1 MNDNIVKQ
9 SLRLGISVLITC
21 AIAQHFDRINFV
33 WYPVLA
39 VIFVVDDQD
48 ENTLRAARGRILGT
62 VTGGLV
68 VFLVHTLLS
77 GWIGILISLLI
88 TVPLLRRLGWT
99 SGLSTAVVIT
109 VMFLGI
115 HDYTL
120 LDWNYVLN
128 RSIDTL
134 VGICVALVISHL
146 LWPKDRLKRME
157 ELHELLMA
165 TLNQRMFQHMQA
177 LQGLTPMPAPLNPV
191 SLTRNILEIQRLMNI
206 EQQLGPR
213 RRDQLTRLRWNQ
225 RISLWRSL
233 QSHWI
238 LIERLLDSLSGKYQP
253 LRLPE
258 LEQQL
263 DPNHVIGWNR
273 LQLHDQNQLHQI
285 GLAQQ
290 ILLEE
295 ECTRFLRLVSSQ
307 RRLNRI
313 LIQGTH
319 R

>member
-1 MNDNIVKQ
+1 MNNNLVKQ

-21 AIAQHFDRINFV
+21 AIAQHFDRIDFV
-33 WYPVLA
+33 WYPLLA

-48 ENTLRAARGRILGT
+48 ENTIRAARGRVLGT
-62 VTGGLV
+62 IAGGLV

-77 GWIGILISLLI
+77 GWIGILVSLLI

-115 HDYTL
+115 PNYTS

-134 VGICVALVISHL
+134 IGICIALVMGHL
-146 LWPKDRLKRME
+146 LWPKNRLKRME
-157 ELHELLMA
+157 EIHQKLMA
-165 TLNQRMFQHMQA
+165 LLHKRMKYHSQA
-177 LQGLTPMPAPLNPV
+177 LQGVASTPPPFNP
-191 SLTRNILEIQRLMNI
+191 SSITRDILEIQRLINI

-213 RRDQLTRLRWNQ
+213 HRNQLVRLRWKQ

-238 LIERLLDSLSGKYQP
+238 LVERLLNTLSLKHQP
-253 LRLPE
+253 LRLPD
-258 LEQQL
+258 LAQQI
-263 DPNHVIGWNR
+263 DPNYMIGWKR
-273 LQLHDQNQLHQI
+273 LHLNKQI
-285 GLAQQ
+285 YPLGLAQR

-295 ECTRFLRLVSSQ
+295 ECTRFLRLISTQ
-307 RRLNRI
+307 KQLNRV
-313 LIQGTH
+313 LAQG
-319 R
+319 RDA

>member
-1 MNDNIVKQ
+1 
-9 SLRLGISVLITC
+9 
-21 AIAQHFDRINFV
+21 
-33 WYPVLA
+33 
-39 VIFVVDDQD
+39 
-48 ENTLRAARGRILGT
+48 
-62 VTGGLV
+62 
-68 VFLVHTLLS
+68 
-77 GWIGILISLLI
+77 
-88 TVPLLRRLGWT
+88 
-99 SGLSTAVVIT
+99 
-109 VMFLGI
+109 MFLGI

-263 DPNHVIGWNR
+263 APNHVIGWNR

>member
-1 MNDNIVKQ
+1 MNDNLVKQ

-48 ENTLRAARGRILGT
+48 ENTIRAARGRILGT

-77 GWIGILISLLI
+77 GWIGILVSLLI
-88 TVPLLRRLGWT
+88 TIPLLRRLGWT

-120 LDWNYVLN
+120 LNWNYVLN

-134 VGICVALVISHL
+134 VGICVALVIGRL

-157 ELHELLMA
+157 ELHETLMA
-165 TLNQRMFQHMQA
+165 SVNQRMFQHMQA
-177 LQGLTPMPAPLNPV
+177 LQGLSPMPAPLNPGL
-191 SLTRNILEIQRLMNI
+191 LTRDILEIQRLINI

-213 RRDQLTRLRWNQ
+213 HRDQLTRLRWKQ

-238 LIERLLDSLSGKYQP
+238 LIERLLDSLSRKHKP

-258 LEQQL
+258 LAQYL

-273 LQLHDQNQLHQI
+273 LQLHDQDQPQQI
-285 GLAQQ
+285 GLAQR

-295 ECTRFLRLVSSQ
+295 ECTRFLRLINSQ
-307 RRLNRI
+307 KRLNQV
-313 LIQGTH
+313 LIQGNH
-319 R
+319 Q

>member
-1 MNDNIVKQ
+1 MQ
-9 SLRLGISVLITC
+9 FGESV
-21 AIAQHFDRINFV
+21 R
-33 WYPVLA
+33 
-39 VIFVVDDQD
+39 
-48 ENTLRAARGRILGT
+48 
-62 VTGGLV
+62 
-68 VFLVHTLLS
+68 FLVNLIAIHVLS
-77 GWIGILISLLI
+77 
-88 TVPLLRRLGWT
+88 
-99 SGLSTAVVIT
+99 
-109 VMFLGI
+109 
-115 HDYTL
+115 
-120 LDWNYVLN
+120 
-128 RSIDTL
+128 RS
-134 VGICVALVISHL
+134 
-146 LWPKDRLKRME
+146 R
-157 ELHELLMA
+157 
-165 TLNQRMFQHMQA
+165 
-177 LQGLTPMPAPLNPV
+177 LNPV

-258 LEQQL
+258 LAQQL

-313 LIQGTH
+313 LIQGMH

>member
-1 MNDNIVKQ
+1 MNDNLVKQ

-21 AIAQHFDRINFV
+21 AIAQHFGRISFV
-33 WYPVLA
+33 WYPLLA

-48 ENTLRAARGRILGT
+48 ENTIRAARGRILGT

-77 GWIGILISLLI
+77 GWIGILASLLI

-134 VGICVALVISHL
+134 VGICVALVIGHL
-146 LWPKDRLKRME
+146 LWPKDRFKRME
-157 ELHELLMA
+157 ELHEALMA
-165 TLNQRMFQHMQA
+165 SLNQRMFEHMQA
-177 LQGLTPMPAPLNPV
+177 LQGLTPTPAPLNPA
-191 SLTRNILEIQRLMNI
+191 SLTRDILEIQRLMNI
-206 EQQLGPR
+206 EQQLGPWH
-213 RRDQLTRLRWNQ
+213 RDKLTRLRWKQ

-233 QSHWI
+233 RSNWI
-238 LIERLLDSLSGKYQP
+238 LIERLLDSLSRKYQP

-258 LEQQL
+258 LAQQL
-263 DPNHVIGWNR
+263 DPNHTIGWNR
-273 LQLHDQNQLHQI
+273 LHFYEQDQPHQI
-285 GLAQQ
+285 GLAQR

-295 ECTRFLRLVSSQ
+295 ECTRFLRLISSQ
-307 RRLNRI
+307 RRLNQV
-313 LIQGTH
+313 LIQGAH
-319 R
+319 Q

>member
-1 MNDNIVKQ
+1 MNGNLVEQ

-134 VGICVALVISHL
+134 VGICVALVIGRL

-157 ELHELLMA
+157 ELHETLMA
-165 TLNQRMFQHMQA
+165 SVNQRMFQHMQA
-177 LQGLTPMPAPLNPV
+177 LQGLSPMPAPLNPGL
-191 SLTRNILEIQRLMNI
+191 LTRDILEIQRLINI

-213 RRDQLTRLRWNQ
+213 HRNQLTRLRWKQ

-238 LIERLLDSLSGKYQP
+238 LIERLLDSLSRKYQP
-253 LRLPE
+253 LRLPK
-258 LEQQL
+258 LAQYL

-273 LQLHDQNQLHQI
+273 LQLHDQDQPQQI
-285 GLAQQ
+285 GLAQR

-295 ECTRFLRLVSSQ
+295 ECTRFLRLINSQ
-307 RRLNRI
+307 KRLNQV
-313 LIQGTH
+313 LIQGNH
-319 R
+319 Q

>member
-1 MNDNIVKQ
+1 MNNNLVKQ

-33 WYPVLA
+33 WYPILA

-48 ENTLRAARGRILGT
+48 ENTIRAARGRILGT
-62 VTGGLV
+62 VSGGLV

-77 GWIGILISLLI
+77 GWIGILVSLLI
-88 TVPLLRRLGWT
+88 TVPLLRRLGWI

-115 HDYTL
+115 HDYSL
-120 LDWNYVLN
+120 LDWGYVLN

-134 VGICVALVISHL
+134 VGICVALVMGHL

-157 ELHELLMA
+157 ELHQKLMSSV
-165 TLNQRMFQHMQA
+165 NKRMKQHTQA
-177 LQGLTPMPAPLNPV
+177 LQGIASTPPPLNP
-191 SLTRNILEIQRLMNI
+191 SLITRDILEIQRLMNI

-213 RRDQLTRLRWNQ
+213 HRDQLNRLRWKQ

-233 QSHWI
+233 HSHWI
-238 LIERLLDSLSGKYQP
+238 LVERLLDALSRKQQS

-258 LEQQL
+258 LAQQL
-263 DPNHVIGWNR
+263 DPNYVLGWKR
-273 LQLHDQNQLHQI
+273 LRLNEQSYPLA
-285 GLAQQ
+285 LAQR

-295 ECTRFLRLVSSQ
+295 ECTRFIRLISTQ
-307 RRLNRI
+307 RRLNRV
-313 LIQGTH
+313 LMQG
-319 R
+319 RQE

>member
-1 MNDNIVKQ
+1 MNDNLVKQ

-33 WYPVLA
+33 WYPILA

-48 ENTLRAARGRILGT
+48 ENTIRAARGRILGT
-62 VTGGLV
+62 VCGGLV

-77 GWIGILISLLI
+77 GWIGILVSLLI

-115 HDYTL
+115 HDYAL
-120 LDWNYVLN
+120 LDWSYVLN

-134 VGICVALVISHL
+134 VGICIALVVGHL

-157 ELHELLMA
+157 ELHQKLMA
-165 TLNQRMFQHMQA
+165 SLNKRMHQHTQA
-177 LQGLTPMPAPLNPV
+177 LLGMASTPPPLNS
-191 SLTRNILEIQRLMNI
+191 SLITRDILEIQRLINI
-206 EQQLGPR
+206 EQQLGLR
-213 RRDQLTRLRWNQ
+213 HRNKLIRLRWKQ
-225 RISLWRSL
+225 RVSLWRSL
-233 QSHWI
+233 HSHWI
-238 LIERLLDSLSGKYQP
+238 LIERLLDAISRKHQP
-253 LRLPE
+253 LILPE
-258 LEQQL
+258 LAKQL
-263 DPNHVIGWNR
+263 DPNYVLGWER
-273 LQLHDQNQLHQI
+273 LHLNEQNFPI
-285 GLAQQ
+285 GLAQK

-295 ECTRFLRLVSSQ
+295 ECTRFLRLISSQ

-313 LIQGTH
+313 LIQGH
-319 R
+319 HE

>member
-1 MNDNIVKQ
+1 MNDNLVKQ

-48 ENTLRAARGRILGT
+48 ENTIRAARGRILGT

-77 GWIGILISLLI
+77 GWIGILVSLLI
-88 TVPLLRRLGWT
+88 TIPLLRRLGWT

-120 LDWNYVLN
+120 LNWNYVLN

-134 VGICVALVISHL
+134 VGICVALVIGRL

-157 ELHELLMA
+157 ELHETLMA
-165 TLNQRMFQHMQA
+165 SVNQRMFQHMQA
-177 LQGLTPMPAPLNPV
+177 LQGLSPMPAPLNPGL
-191 SLTRNILEIQRLMNI
+191 LTRDILEIQRLINI

-213 RRDQLTRLRWNQ
+213 HRNQLTRLRWKQ

-238 LIERLLDSLSGKYQP
+238 LIERLLDSLSRKYQP
-253 LRLPE
+253 LRLPK
-258 LEQQL
+258 LAQYL

-273 LQLHDQNQLHQI
+273 LQLHDQDQPQQI
-285 GLAQQ
+285 GLAQR

-295 ECTRFLRLVSSQ
+295 ECTRFLRLINSQ
-307 RRLNRI
+307 KRLNQV
-313 LIQGTH
+313 LIQGNH
-319 R
+319 Q

>member
-1 MNDNIVKQ
+1 MNDNLVKQ

-48 ENTLRAARGRILGT
+48 ENTIRAARGRILGT
-62 VTGGLV
+62 VSGGLV
-68 VFLVHTLLS
+68 VFLVHTFLS
-77 GWIGILISLLI
+77 GWIGILVSLLI
-88 TVPLLRRLGWT
+88 TIPLLRRLGWS

-115 HDYTL
+115 HDYAL
-120 LDWNYVLN
+120 LDWSYVLN

-134 VGICVALVISHL
+134 VGICVALVMGHL

-157 ELHELLMA
+157 ELHQELMDS
-165 TLNQRMFQHMQA
+165 LNQRLHQHSRA
-177 LQGLTPMPAPLNPV
+177 LQGLTSTPPPLHPG
-191 SLTRNILEIQRLMNI
+191 LITKDILEIQRLINI

-213 RRDQLTRLRWNQ
+213 HRQQLTKLRWKQ
-225 RISLWRSL
+225 RISIWRSL
-233 QSHWI
+233 QSNWI
-238 LIERLLDSLSGKYQP
+238 SIERLLDALSHKHQP
-253 LRLPE
+253 LQLPE
-258 LEQQL
+258 LAQKL

-273 LQLHDQNQLHQI
+273 LQLQEQDNPLD
-285 GLAQQ
+285 LAQR

-295 ECTRFLRLVSSQ
+295 ECTRFLRLISSQ
-307 RRLNRI
+307 RRLNRV

-319 R
+319 ES

>member
-1 MNDNIVKQ
+1 
-9 SLRLGISVLITC
+9 
-21 AIAQHFDRINFV
+21 
-33 WYPVLA
+33 
-39 VIFVVDDQD
+39 
-48 ENTLRAARGRILGT
+48 
-62 VTGGLV
+62 
-68 VFLVHTLLS
+68 
-77 GWIGILISLLI
+77 
-88 TVPLLRRLGWT
+88 
-99 SGLSTAVVIT
+99 
-109 VMFLGI
+109 
-115 HDYTL
+115 
-120 LDWNYVLN
+120 
-128 RSIDTL
+128 
-134 VGICVALVISHL
+134 
-146 LWPKDRLKRME
+146 
-157 ELHELLMA
+157 
-165 TLNQRMFQHMQA
+165 
-177 LQGLTPMPAPLNPV
+177 
-191 SLTRNILEIQRLMNI
+191 MNI

-238 LIERLLDSLSGKYQP
+238 LIERLLDSLSRKYQP

-258 LEQQL
+258 LAQQL

>member
-1 MNDNIVKQ
+1 
-9 SLRLGISVLITC
+9 
-21 AIAQHFDRINFV
+21 
-33 WYPVLA
+33 
-39 VIFVVDDQD
+39 
-48 ENTLRAARGRILGT
+48 
-62 VTGGLV
+62 
-68 VFLVHTLLS
+68 
-77 GWIGILISLLI
+77 
-88 TVPLLRRLGWT
+88 
-99 SGLSTAVVIT
+99 
-109 VMFLGI
+109 MFLGI

-165 TLNQRMFQHMQA
+165 TLNQRMFQHMQG
-177 LQGLTPMPAPLNPV
+177 LQGLTPMPAPLNAV

-206 EQQLGPR
+206 EQQLGSR
-213 RRDQLTRLRWNQ
+213 HRDQLTRLRWNQ

-238 LIERLLDSLSGKYQP
+238 LIERLLDSLSRKYQP

-258 LEQQL
+258 LAQQL

-295 ECTRFLRLVSSQ
+295 ECTRFLRLFSSQ

>member
-1 MNDNIVKQ
+1 MSGMNDNIVKQ

-21 AIAQHFDRINFV
+21 AIAQHFDRIDFV

-62 VTGGLV
+62 ISGGLV

-77 GWIGILISLLI
+77 GWIGILVSLLI

-99 SGLSTAVVIT
+99 SGLSTAVVVT

-115 HDYTL
+115 HDYAL
-120 LDWNYVLN
+120 LNWSYILN

-134 VGICVALVISHL
+134 VGICVALVIGHL

-157 ELHELLMA
+157 EIHQKLMTA
-165 TLNQRMFQHMQA
+165 LNRRMQHHTQA
-177 LQGLTPMPAPLNPV
+177 LQGITTPPPPLNPG
-191 SLTRNILEIQRLMNI
+191 SITRDILEIQRLINI

-213 RRDQLTRLRWNQ
+213 HRHQLIRLRWKQ

-238 LIERLLDSLSGKYQP
+238 LSERLLDDLSHRHQS

-258 LEQQL
+258 LAEQL
-263 DPNHVIGWNR
+263 DPNYVIGWKR
-273 LQLHDQNQLHQI
+273 LQLHDQDHPL
-285 GLAQQ
+285 GLAQR

-295 ECTRFLRLVSSQ
+295 EFTCFLRLVSSQ
-307 RRLNRI
+307 RRLNHI
-313 LIQGTH
+313 LIQGSK
-319 R
+319 